1 MKLLTEADAQLSE
14 TNSQVTKTQQK
25 LNATALEKR
34 GIQNNLSKLK
44 DETFS
49 VEKKVADLAK
59 RYEEARNEDIFLA
72 ETRY

>member
-1 MKLLTEADAQLSE
+1 MKLLTEADAQLNE
-14 TNSQVTKTQQK
+14 TNSHVAKTQQK
-25 LNATALEKR
+25 LNAMALEKR
-34 GIQNNLSKLK
+34 SIQNNLSKLK

-59 RYEEARNEDIFLA
+59 RYEEARNEDIFLS

>member
-1 MKLLTEADAQLSE
+1 MKLLTEADAQLNE
-14 TNSQVTKTQQK
+14 TNSHVAKTQQK

-34 GIQNNLSKLK
+34 SIQNNLSKLK

-59 RYEEARNEDIFLA
+59 RYEEARNEDIFLS